1 MIAMTTGTVC
11 GKRGAVL
18 RSEPMVA
25 LKKRL
30 HAVRGKVVLGVQ
42 PFGSVAFAAK
52 FGGNFQGRATL
63 ETNDLVLRMAI
74 GAGRRVAMAG
84 GDGLH
89 RLPFGAQDRW

>member
-1 MIAMTTGTVC
+1 MTTGTVC

-42 PFGSVAFAAK
+42 PFGSVALAAK
-52 FGGNFQGRATL
+52 FGGDFER
-63 ETNDLVLRMAI
+63 
-74 GAGRRVAMAG
+74 
-84 GDGLH
+84 
-89 RLPFGAQDRW
+89 